1 MAFFSSDA
9 DPLGPFS
16 GRRIERTLGE
26 LALGIAALW
35 LLAALP
41 YPLSLTLAQTLGA
54 TLLYAILAGW
64 LLHYW
69 RQGALGWANRVTL
82 LRGILILLLTAAL
95 FSPDSFEARRLTWL
109 GMATLALLL
118 DGLDG
123 WVARRQGC
131 QSELGARFDMELD
144 AFFILVLCLGLVI
157 ADITG
162 VWVML
167 IGLMRYAFVLS
178 GHAWPWL
185 KASLPESFRR
195 KAVCVWQIMTLLV
208 ALLPFMPSDIALL
221 LVSSALAALM
231 VSFALDIRW
240 LYRHASSNA
249 PRAWP

>member
-1 MAFFSSDA
+1 MALFSSDA

-26 LALGIAALW
+26 LVLGVAALW

-64 LLHYW
+64 LLHHW
-69 RQGALGWANRVTL
+69 RQGALGWANRITL

-95 FSPDSFEARRLTWL
+95 FTPDSFEARRFTWL

-123 WVARRQGC
+123 WAARRQNC

-144 AFFILVLCLGLVI
+144 AFFILMLCLGLMI
-157 ADITG
+157 ADIISA
-162 VWVML
+162 WVLL
-167 IGLMRYAFVLS
+167 IGIMRYIFVLS
-178 GHAWPWL
+178 GHVWPWL
-185 KASLPESFRR
+185 KAPLPENVRR
-195 KAVCVWQIMTLLV
+195 KVICVWQIVALLL
-208 ALLPFMPSDIALL
+208 ALLPFIPSGIALG
-221 LVSSALAALM
+221 LVSSALVALT
-231 VSFALDIRW
+231 VSFALDVRW
-240 LYRHASSNA
+240 LYRHAPSSLA
-249 PRAWP
+249 GT